1 MKKLPP
7 SVPFNWT
14 IDGTMTARYAPIHH
28 MVTDVLVRTEPG
40 LYASL
45 LQELRAEWHPAGAE
59 VRLVEMMAGLACC
72 LRGCLYLETE
82 LLNQGMQACAA
93 PDVPS
98 EVALGRAYARDSE
111 GPKLLEKLSRYHRR
125 LSREFSRCVRIL
137 QLGAKKP
144 QIRGGQDGQRAFAA
158 QALHFRYTI
167 GCAVPALHLPPRS
180 VWLRLGPALPLPAP
194 VGLSEFSCKEVCV

>member
-137 QLGAKKP
+137 QLGAKNRKYAEARMANALLRHKP
-144 QIRGGQDGQRAFAA
+144 C
-158 QALHFRYTI
+158 T
-167 GCAVPALHLPPRS
+167 S
-180 VWLRLGPALPLPAP
+180 VIQ
-194 VGLSEFSCKEVCV
+194 